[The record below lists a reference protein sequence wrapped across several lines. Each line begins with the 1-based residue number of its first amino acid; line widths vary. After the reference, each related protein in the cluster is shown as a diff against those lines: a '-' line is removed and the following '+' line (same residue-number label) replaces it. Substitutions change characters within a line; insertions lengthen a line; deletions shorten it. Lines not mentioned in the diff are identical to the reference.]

1 MNAVLAPSAFGLTS
15 YSVAGAGFS
24 LIVGVPDHAAR
35 AAIDLL
41 SEAPTLSAAEL
52 SDYLGITTA
61 QARLCIAYAWAR
73 FA

>member
-1 MNAVLAPSAFGLTS
+1 MSAVLATSPFGLTS
-15 YSVAGAGFS
+15 FSYGGGGYS
-24 LIVGVPDHAAR
+24 LIVGVPDECAR

-41 SEAPTLSAAEL
+41 SEAPTLSAVEL
-52 SDYLGITTA
+52 SDFLGITTA